1 MTGVVSLDTFAPQV
15 VIDLPE
21 CPEPIVLTE
30 VRNAIIEL
38 CDRGLVWREDIDP
51 LTLVPGEAVYD
62 VDTPSQ
68 ARVATIIDV
77 ASENSRKIN
86 PVDQD
91 QLIRFDPQWRVREG
105 DVAWYLQPD
114 PETIRFVRVPSEKEV
129 VYINAAFAPTRNGSI
144 VPAYIYEQYLEVI
157 KYGAWMRLMAMPSK
171 AWSNPRMAMDY
182 GKLFSA
188 GILTA
193 RAEATKGRVRA
204 NLTVQPKPFA

>member
-1 MTGVVSLDTFAPQV
+1 MTGGVSFDTFAPQV

-21 CPEPIVLTE
+21 CPDPVVINE
-30 VRNAIIEL
+30 VRNAVIEL
-38 CDRGLVWREDIDP
+38 CDRGLVWREDVDP
-51 LTLVPGEAVYD
+51 LTLIPGEAVYD

-77 ASENSRKIN
+77 VSENSRKIY
-86 PVDQD
+86 PVDQE

-105 DVAWYLQPD
+105 DVSSYFQPD

-129 VYINAAFAPTRNGSI
+129 VYINAAFTPTRSGSV

-171 AWSNPRMAMDY
+171 TWSNPQMAMTY

-188 GILTA
+188 GVLSA
-193 RAEATKGRVRA
+193 RAEATKGRVRS
-204 NLTVQPKPFA
+204 NTTVQPKPFA